1 VTPTG
6 RPPEEYRG
14 WKEIALALR
23 VSVRTAKELAARELE
38 PLPVRKDHR
47 GVYAIR
53 SRLQD
58 WVDSEDVAYKAHLRL
73 VRSERAAR
81 NPSATPLRG
90 SRPRSASAVA

>member
-1 VTPTG
+1 MTPTG

-23 VSVRTAKELAARELE
+23 VSVRTAKELAARSRE
-38 PLPVRKDHR
+38 PVPVRKDHR

-58 WVDSEDVAYKAHLRL
+58 WVDSEDVAYRSHLRL
-73 VRSERAAR
+73 VRAVRK
-81 NPSATPLRG
+81 ATSP
-90 SRPRSASAVA
+90 ACET